1 MPNYYDDEI
10 IVPDNPDEDY
20 FRTIYERGGL
30 ADIPE
35 AEKAQL
41 LANTRGYSASGNEAS
56 AQRQQILAELDAFE
70 KAQEPEYIPYK
81 PREENPNA
89 PTIVGYGDKMLI
101 KKGKDDAA
109 MVDEWGDRVSE
120 EYARDVE
127 AKVEGREPIPQAPPT
142 EQEMGEFEQFTAIMN
157 KVAPDIEAA
166 AKSEADE
173 LADRETRA
181 RLGDPV
187 HQSLMNPKERVF
199 HEDKIRTVWN
209 NAYQKVKDRE
219 TKKQSEFA
227 RMYIREQKASA
238 KAMQDA
244 KAQAEKDAKK
254 EAEHIQKRQE
264 KIEDDL
270 RKGKITNLNNMER
283 EARGDLK
290 SLLKIR
296 EKRMLE
302 SKSKTGL
309 TEEEEKQL
317 ATVEKNIAEI
327 VNKREAIYGG
337 GKQATSPQQTTTKKL
352 IGKKNGKPVY
362 DLGNGKWQIGD

>member
-30 ADIPE
+30 TDIPE

-219 TKKQSEFA
+219 TRKQSEFA

-270 RKGKITNLNNMER
+270 RKGKITNLNNMEK
-283 EARGDLK
+283 EARSDFK
-290 SLLKIR
+290 K
-296 EKRMLE
+296 
-302 SKSKTGL
+302 L
-309 TEEEEKQL
+309 TKNGMTNLPKEAMEEL
-317 ATVEKNIAEI
+317 SRIEKNIAEI